1 MSAHQK
7 ETELLVRE
15 LLGDG
20 YVTFKAAGLAF
31 EENFENERVKVRCEV
46 LNGGG
51 AKHPISGEGVGLID
65 AFFTGLKARLSET
78 YPSLKTIVFAD
89 FSVKADVA
97 TKKGLAG
104 SDSSAL
110 IQLVVENG
118 QNRRFAFTHSS
129 RSITRSSLEV
139 TLQACSYFVNS
150 ELAFVKT
157 RQALEHAKKEKR
169 SDSVER
175 YTMILT
181 QLVENT
187 SYGDVIPKLSSAP

>member
-1 MSAHQK
+1 MNAHQK
-7 ETELLVRE
+7 ETELLMRE
-15 LLGDG
+15 LLGDS
-20 YVTFKAAGLAF
+20 YVTFRATSLAF
-31 EENFENERVKVRCEV
+31 EENFDSERMRVRCEI

-51 AKHPISGEGVGLID
+51 AKHNFSGEGVGLID

-97 TKKGLAG
+97 TKKGVAG

-110 IQLVVENG
+110 IELVVENG
-118 QNRRFAFTHSS
+118 QGRRFAFTHSS

-139 TLQACSYFVNS
+139 TMQACSYFVNS

-157 RQALEHAKKEKR
+157 RQALEHAKQEKR
-169 SDSVER
+169 ADSVQR

-187 SYGDVIPKLSSAP
+187 SYGDLVSAKT